1 MSAEDPKEAVSPEPE
16 GAAEMVGVTADEAVV
31 ETGGAD
37 EFLEDAAS
45 LKARG
50 AYEQRQRERR
60 NFLASVGITDPDL
73 VDLFGKM
80 EQVDFD
86 ATYVFLTSDEV
97 EQETRLDELLGRRL
111 NAVPSYAFT
120 NLRAR
125 RRIGTRVSGASR
137 LKADLDADLESI
149 EKSLVLSADI
159 IGRLEEM
166 LAVRRVRHDRLIQHY
181 GFLREKHREAQQA
194 VPPWGAAYMRSLEST
209 GKSRDMLRAKAASIW
224 GGFVDVIRTEL
235 GDGAVESPAFVR
247 ELERFV
253 KEVEGLPEDA
263 VQSIDGAPDDD
274 DLVVEDHTDID
285 DTAAFPL
292 DAAIPVPFDDKV
304 PFDSVSAI
312 PNVVPQTPL
321 ETPSPAPSGRTVG
334 AFFAGSIGAKTSS
347 DTTAD
352 DVRSGGFAMIEG
364 LENEDRFEG
373 VFSQFERGEAS
384 PLDASRKARME
395 EREAFQLSSVKVVD
409 GVLPDAA
416 WMRYEVPYGDYAL
429 VQMKGASS
437 VLPRLRDAV
446 NLTDPSA
453 GLVSGMLPPFA
464 SMARFGEMV
473 GASDKEL
480 KLLAAWD
487 APGIGE
493 GHMRP
498 SVMDGGRG
506 DPVQAYEVMKR
517 AVAMHLSSVAGA
529 EEAGRITPV
538 TIDHMARFWLFL
550 TVRRMRPSQLEL
562 MWPGGFFHGVEGH
575 DVGVGNNGYMR
586 LLRRRSGS
594 IDASIA

>member
-1 MSAEDPKEAVSPEPE
+1 MATEDMEAAGSPEP
-16 GAAEMVGVTADEAVV
+16 GGADEAVAV
-31 ETGGAD
+31 TAETAVADVAGAD

-45 LKARG
+45 LRARG

-73 VDLFGKM
+73 VELFGKM

-111 NAVPSYAFT
+111 NAIPSYAFT

-194 VPPWGAAYMRSLEST
+194 VPSWGAAYIRSLEAT
-209 GKSRDMLRAKAASIW
+209 GKSRDVLRAKAASIW
-224 GGFVDVIRTEL
+224 GGFVDVVRAEL
-235 GDGAVESPAFVR
+235 GDDAVANPAFVR
-247 ELERFV
+247 ELERFA
-253 KEVEGLPEDA
+253 KEVEGLPHTVA
-263 VQSIDGAPDDD
+263 HSIDGAPDDD
-274 DLVVEDHTDID
+274 DLGVEDQQDID

-292 DAAIPVPFDDKV
+292 DAAVPAPFDGDL
-304 PFDSVSAI
+304 PSDSVSAI
-312 PNVVPQTPL
+312 PNVVSQTPP
-321 ETPSPAPSGRTVG
+321 ETSSPAPTGRTVE
-334 AFFAGSIGAKTSS
+334 AFFAGSIGANTSS
-347 DTTAD
+347 ENTAD
-352 DVRSGGFAMIEG
+352 DIRSGGFAMIEG

-373 VFSQFERGEAS
+373 MFSQFERGEQS
-384 PLDASRKARME
+384 PLDASWKARME
-395 EREAFQLSSVKVVD
+395 EREGFQLSSVKVVD

-416 WMRYEVPYGDYAL
+416 WTRYEVPYGDYAL

-437 VLPRLRDAV
+437 VLPRLRDVA
-446 NLTDPSA
+446 NLADPSA
-453 GLVSGMLPPFA
+453 GLVSGMFPPFV

-480 KLLAAWD
+480 KSLAAWD
-487 APGIGE
+487 APGMAG
-493 GHMRP
+493 GHMQP
-498 SVMDGGRG
+498 SVLDGGRG
-506 DPVQAYEVMKR
+506 DPGQAYEVMKR
-517 AVAMHLSSVAGA
+517 AVAMHMSSVLGA
-529 EEAGRITPV
+529 DEAGRIAPV
-538 TIDHMARFWLFL
+538 TVDHMARFWLFL
-550 TVRRMRPSQLEL
+550 TVGRMRASQIEL

-575 DVGVGNNGYMR
+575 EVGVGNDGYMR
-586 LLRRRSGS
+586 LFRRRSGS